1 MSERRSK
8 QIETIKDPPPPILRI
23 RSRLL
28 LFSVTE
34 EGLKP
39 TTDRVS
45 PKSTTTLSL
54 LTAVLR
60 LLSLLTASPP
70 SSLVLSVSTTDPPSL
85 SPHGV
90 PPSSLAPHGVSSVFS
105 RLPQKSDRNPQI
117 RRQETSFCIGFVSTR
132 QNGNKLTLL
141 VEADV
146 NKVTQPVHRQA
157 NTT

>member
-8 QIETIKDPPPPILRI
+8 PIETTKDPPPPILRL

-28 LFSVTE
+28 LFSVIE

-54 LTAVLR
+54 LTAFLR

-70 SSLVLSVSTTDPPSL
+70 SSVVLSVSTTDPPSL
-85 SPHGV
+85 APHGV
-90 PPSSLAPHGVSSVFS
+90 PPSSLAPHGVSSPPSSLVS
-105 RLPQKSDRNPQI
+105 L
-117 RRQETSFCIGFVSTR
+117 RRAIEI
-132 QNGNKLTLL
+132 
-141 VEADV
+141 
-146 NKVTQPVHRQA
+146 HR
-157 NTT
+157 